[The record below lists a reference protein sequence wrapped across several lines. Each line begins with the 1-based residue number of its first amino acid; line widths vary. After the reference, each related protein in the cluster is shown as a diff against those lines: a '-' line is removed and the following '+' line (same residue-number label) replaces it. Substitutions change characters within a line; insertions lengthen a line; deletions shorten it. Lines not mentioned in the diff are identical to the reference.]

1 MLPVVSV
8 DVVLVCV
15 EFGAGVGVV
24 SGPILPIENK
34 SITIEQILFEK
45 LNRSYAKI
53 NLGAKIF
60 IVS

>member
-1 MLPVVSV
+1 MLPVLS
-8 DVVLVCV
+8 VVLVFV
-15 EFGAGVGVV
+15 EFGAGVVVV

-53 NLGAKIF
+53 NLGAKLF
-60 IVS
+60 IAS